1 MAALSNVLDLL
12 RSDGSIVV
20 NKRLAKEIGL
30 VEAIIYSEL
39 ASLRNYWEGRG
50 ELTDEEW
57 FFCTFANLEENTTIK
72 ERTARKH
79 VNQLEKLGLIESKL
93 QGLPSKKYYRITDG
107 IFEVLGLVPNKVGKN
122 YRTDNGSGLEAEST
136 VEQRSNQVGKNYR
149 TRSAKNTELNRQ
161 KLPGNNTKTNN
172 TNLNNKKERENIIK
186 NVEIEEDLKD
196 HLIKRINDFET
207 RDIDLQAVLNWIEEN
222 NDFYTFTEFAVGIDQ
237 ILDFPEDIGN
247 PVRLLNTTFNKID
260 YYVAATKKKAL
271 KKTDKQLAEE
281 KLLQV
286 TTAITEAVKQKPKFY
301 NWLENRD

>member
-50 ELTDEEW
+50 ELTDGEW
-57 FFCTFANLEENTTIK
+57 FFCTFANLEKNTTIK

-107 IFEVLGLVPNKVGKN
+107 IFEVLGLVSNKVGKN
-122 YRTDNGSGLEAEST
+122 YRTDNSSDLEAQNSE
-136 VEQRSNQVGKNYR
+136 EQQFNQVGKNYR
-149 TRSAKNTELNRQ
+149 TESAINAELNQQ
-161 KLPGNNTKTNN
+161 KMPSNNTRTNN

-186 NVEIEEDLKD
+186 DIEIDSDLKEY
-196 HLIKRINDFET
+196 LAKRENDFESKGI
-207 RDIDLQAVLNWIEEN
+207 DIRTVLNWIEAN
-222 NDFYTFTEFAVGIDQ
+222 KDFYNYIEFTTGVNQ
-237 ILDFPEDIGN
+237 LLNFPEKIAN
-247 PVRLLNTTFNKID
+247 PIRFLNKTFAEID
-260 YYVAATKKKAL
+260 YYVQAIKKKEN
-271 KKTDKQLAEE
+271 KKIDKQISEE
-281 KLLQV
+281 KHLQ
-286 TTAITEAVKQKPKFY
+286 KQNYQPAMQESKFY
-301 NWLENRD
+301 NWLEIRN